1 VDRVA
6 HEGEI
11 IPEDFRRWGDALG
24 PASAARRAVRTG
36 IEMSPA
42 RSRRLASG
50 IPFALAAGPIAAK
63 NASGSSASIATIA
76 ATTAGPDRT

>member
-1 VDRVA
+1 
-6 HEGEI
+6 
-11 IPEDFRRWGDALG
+11 
-24 PASAARRAVRTG
+24 
-36 IEMSPA
+36 
-42 RSRRLASG
+42 LASG